1 MTWGDVAPTGGRLLF
16 SASVNGDEA
25 LGLLVRDIGD
35 AGVEEMAGS
44 PGLAA
49 AVDQHVAALRD
60 ELGAPGPDELMGYLT
75 EFAEDAF
82 NRGWW
87 PHDPGDWEFVR
98 IVAVCWMMRDA
109 A

>member
-1 MTWGDVAPTGGRLLF
+1 ML
-16 SASVNGDEA
+16 S
-25 LGLLVRDIGD
+25 LLVRDIGD
-35 AGVEEMAGS
+35 AGVAEMAGS

-49 AVDQHVAALRD
+49 AVDQHVAGLQE
-60 ELGAPGPDELMGYLT
+60 ELGAQGEAPGEDELMGYLQD
-75 EFAEDAF
+75 FAEDAF

-87 PHDPGDWEFVR
+87 PDDTRDWEFVR

>member
-1 MTWGDVAPTGGRLLF
+1 M
-16 SASVNGDEA
+16 NGESSEM
-25 LGLLVRDIGD
+25 LSLLVRDIGD
-35 AGVEEMAGS
+35 AGVAEMAGS

-49 AVDQHVAALRD
+49 AVDQHVAGLRE
-60 ELGAPGPDELMGYLT
+60 ELGAPGRPPGEDELMGYLH
-75 EFAEDAF
+75 EFAENAF

-87 PHDPGDWEFVR
+87 PDDTRDWEFVR

>member
-1 MTWGDVAPTGGRLLF
+1 M
-16 SASVNGDEA
+16 NGDEA

-35 AGVEEMAGS
+35 AGVAEMAGS

-60 ELGAPGPDELMGYLT
+60 ELGAPGQDELMAYLHG
-75 EFAEDAF
+75 FAKDAF
-82 NRGWW
+82 DRGWW
-87 PHDPGDWEFVR
+87 PDDPGDWEFVR

>member
-1 MTWGDVAPTGGRLLF
+1 M
-16 SASVNGDEA
+16 NGESSEM
-25 LGLLVRDIGD
+25 LSLLVRDIGD
-35 AGVEEMAGS
+35 AGVAEMAGS

-49 AVDQHVAALRD
+49 AVDQHVAGLRE
-60 ELGAPGPDELMGYLT
+60 ELGAPGEPPGEHELMGYLHD
-75 EFAEDAF
+75 FAEDAF

-87 PHDPGDWEFVR
+87 PDNTRDWEFVR

>member
-1 MTWGDVAPTGGRLLF
+1 LTWGDVARTRGRLLF
-16 SASVNGDEA
+16 SATMNGDES
-25 LGLLVRDIGD
+25 LGLLVRDIGE
-35 AGVEEMAGS
+35 AGVAEMAGS

-49 AVDQHVAALRD
+49 AVDQHVATLRD
-60 ELGAPGPDELMGYLT
+60 ELGAPGEADLMAYLHG
-75 EFAEDAF
+75 FAEDAF

-87 PHDPGDWEFVR
+87 PEDPQDWRFVR